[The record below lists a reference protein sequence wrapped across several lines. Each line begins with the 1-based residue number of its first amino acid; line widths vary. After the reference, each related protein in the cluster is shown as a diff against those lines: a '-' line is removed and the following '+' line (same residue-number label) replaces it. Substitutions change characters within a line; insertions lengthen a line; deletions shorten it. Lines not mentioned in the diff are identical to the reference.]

1 MSNVLALERVRSC
14 AGCGTELAP
23 ALLACPACGRLVH
36 RDRLSALAADAS
48 AASAAGEHERAMAL
62 WREALVLLPE
72 ATKQHATIAE
82 RIAAESA
89 AIDSAVLAEAR
100 KGPPPSS
107 FWGKLLAPL
116 GTVGLLIWKLKIVLF
131 ALLTKGKLL
140 LLGLTKIGTLVTM
153 LASFGLYWT
162 LWGWPYAAAIVLSI
176 YIHEIGHV
184 AALRRRGLPASAP
197 LFIPGVGAFVR
208 MHEHAATPRE
218 DAEVGLAGPWW
229 GLGSA
234 AIALIVFAWLRSP
247 FWLAI
252 AHTVGWIT
260 LFNLTPVWQLDG
272 SRGFHALS
280 RTQRWVMVAVIASVW
295 AVSREGLLV
304 LLGLAAAWK
313 AFEKQPERPNDW
325 RIFAHYTAL
334 LVIAAALTT
343 IRSR

>member
-14 AGCGTELAP
+14 SGCGTELAP

-36 RDRLSALAADAS
+36 RERLSALAADAS
-48 AASAAGEHERAMAL
+48 SASAAGEHAHAVAL

-72 ATKQHATIAE
+72 GTTQRVMVAE
-82 RIAAESA
+82 RITEASS
-89 AIDSAVLAEAR
+89 AIDSAVLDESR
-100 KGPPPSS
+100 KGPPPAS
-107 FWGKLLAPL
+107 WWAKLLAPL
-116 GTVGLLIWKLKIVLF
+116 GTFGLLIWKLKVILVAILM
-131 ALLTKGKLL
+131 KGKLL
-140 LLGLTKIGTLVTM
+140 LIGLTKIGTLLTM

-162 LWGWPYAAAIVLSI
+162 LWGWPYAAAIVVSI

-197 LFIPGVGAFVR
+197 LFIPGFGAFVR

-234 AIALIVFAWLRSP
+234 AIALAVYAATRSP

-280 RTQRWVMVAVIASVW
+280 RTQRWVMVAVIAVTW

-304 LLGLAAAWK
+304 LVGLAAGWK
-313 AFEKQPERPNDW
+313 AFEKQPEQPNDW
-325 RIFAHYTAL
+325 RVFAHYSAL
-334 LVIAAALTT
+334 LGIAAALTLL
-343 IRSR
+343 RSH

>member
-23 ALLACPACGRLVH
+23 ALLACPACGSLVH
-36 RDRLSALAADAS
+36 RERLSALAADAS
-48 AASAAGEHERAMAL
+48 TASAAGEHQRAVTL
-62 WREALVLLPE
+62 WREALLLLPE
-72 ATKQHATIAE
+72 GTTQRAMVAE
-82 RIAAESA
+82 RITAASSA
-89 AIDSAVLAEAR
+89 VDSAVLAEAR

-107 FWGKLLAPL
+107 FWAKLLAPL
-116 GTVGLLIWKLKIVLF
+116 GTAGLLIWKLKVVLF
-131 ALLTKGKLL
+131 ALLMKGKLL
-140 LLGLTKIGTLVTM
+140 LIGLTKIGTLITM

-234 AIALIVFAWLRSP
+234 AIALVAYAWFRSP

-280 RTQRWVMVAVIASVW
+280 RTQRWIMVVLIAAVW

-304 LLGLAAAWK
+304 LVALAAGWK
-313 AFEKQPERPNDW
+313 ALEKQPERPNDW
-325 RIFAHYTAL
+325 RIFAHYAIL
-334 LVIAAALTT
+334 LAIAAGLTT
-343 IRSR
+343 LRSR

>member
-14 AGCGTELAP
+14 VGCGTELAP
-23 ALLACPACGRLVH
+23 ALLACPACGSLVH
-36 RDRLSALAADAS
+36 RERLSALAADAS
-48 AASAAGEHERAMAL
+48 SASAAGEHERAVTL

-72 ATKQHATIAE
+72 GTTQRTMVAE
-82 RIAAESA
+82 RITAASSA
-89 AIDSAVLAEAR
+89 VDSAVLAEAR

-107 FWGKLLAPL
+107 FWAKLLAPL
-116 GTVGLLIWKLKIVLF
+116 GTAGLLIWKLKVILF
-131 ALLTKGKLL
+131 ALLMKGKLL
-140 LLGLTKIGTLVTM
+140 LIGLTKIGTLITM

-162 LWGWPYAAAIVLSI
+162 LWGWPYAAAIVVSI

-234 AIALIVFAWLRSP
+234 VIALIAFAWFRSP

-280 RTQRWVMVAVIASVW
+280 RTQRWVMVALIAAVW
-295 AVSREGLLV
+295 VVSREGLLV
-304 LLGLAAAWK
+304 LLALAAGWK
-313 AFEKQPERPNDW
+313 AIEKQPERPNDW
-325 RIFAHYTAL
+325 RIFAHYAAL
-334 LVIAAALTT
+334 LAISAGLTLL
-343 IRSR
+343 RSR

>member
-1 MSNVLALERVRSC
+1 MSSVFALERVRSC
-14 AGCGTELAP
+14 SGCGTELAP

-36 RDRLSALAADAS
+36 RERLSALAADAS
-48 AASAAGEHERAMAL
+48 SASAAGEHARAVAL

-72 ATKQHATIAE
+72 GTTQRAMVTE
-82 RIAAESA
+82 RITEASS
-89 AIDSAVLAEAR
+89 AIDSAVLDDAR

-107 FWGKLLAPL
+107 WWAKLLAPL
-116 GTVGLLIWKLKIVLF
+116 GTFGLLIWKLKVILVAILM
-131 ALLTKGKLL
+131 KGKLL
-140 LLGLTKIGTLVTM
+140 LIGLTKIGTLLTM

-162 LWGWPYAAAIVLSI
+162 LWGWPYAAAIVVSI

-197 LFIPGVGAFVR
+197 LFIPGFGAFVR

-234 AIALIVFAWLRSP
+234 AIALAVYAASRSP

-252 AHTVGWIT
+252 AHTVGWLT

-280 RTQRWVMVAVIASVW
+280 RTQRWVMVAVIAATW

-304 LLGLAAAWK
+304 LVGLAAGWK
-313 AFEKQPERPNDW
+313 AFEKQPEQPNDW
-325 RIFAHYTAL
+325 RIFAHYAVL
-334 LVIAAALTT
+334 LAIAAGLTT
-343 IRSR
+343 LRSR

>member
-1 MSNVLALERVRSC
+1 MSSGLALERVRSC

-23 ALLACPACGRLVH
+23 ALVACPSCGTLVH
-36 RDRLSALAADAS
+36 RERLSALAAEADS
-48 AASAAGEHERAMAL
+48 ASAAGDHQRALGL
-62 WREALVLLPE
+62 WREALVLLPDGTRQRE
-72 ATKQHATIAE
+72 AVID
-82 RIAAESA
+82 RISASSA
-89 AIDSAVLAEAR
+89 AADSSALEEAR

-107 FWGKLLAPL
+107 FWAKLLAPL
-116 GTVGLLIWKLKIVLF
+116 GTAGLLIWKLKVVLF

-140 LLGLTKIGTLVTM
+140 LIGLTKIGTLISM

-162 LWGWPYAAAIVLSI
+162 LWGWPYAAAIVVSI

-229 GLGSA
+229 GLASA
-234 AIALIVFAWLRSP
+234 AVALIVYAFVRSP

-280 RTQRWVMVAVIASVW
+280 RMQRGIMVAVIAAVW
-295 AVSREGLLV
+295 LVSREGLLV
-304 LLGLAAAWK
+304 LLALAAGWK
-313 AFEKQPERPNDW
+313 AFEKQPQRPTDW

-334 LVIAAALTT
+334 LVIAAGLTVL
-343 IRSR
+343 RSS